1 MTDRLSDRQTDR
13 RNRLSS
19 RVHATDKKL
28 VCPNNI
34 QALRGAKE
42 GKEARS
48 AEISQLVNKMVKK
61 GEMINRKEHF
71 SRLNHQEAEPPGWSS
86 RTVLFRARLKKYIQ
100 QGRIHGQ

>member
-71 SRLNHQEAEPPGWSS
+71 SRLNRQEAEPPG
-86 RTVLFRARLKKYIQ
+86 
-100 QGRIHGQ
+100 